1 MGGVSA
7 WVGSVTGGVS
17 AWVGSVH
24 GWDQRMGGVDMCVCV
39 SADGTTGQIS

>member
-7 WVGSVTGGVS
+7 WVGSVTGGIS

-24 GWDQRMGGVDMCVCV
+24 GWDQCMGGVDMCVCV
-39 SADGTTGQIS
+39 CLQMVLLGR